1 MCERWQIL
9 HADIGLATVKAEQIC
24 LFVGLK
30 PAGVKINLCIVQEID
45 KLRATAQIVIDK
57 VHALHIY

>member
-30 PAGVKINLCIVQEID
+30 PAGVKINLFIVQEID
-45 KLRATAQIVIDK
+45 KLEQLRK
-57 VHALHIY
+57 L